1 MTRLWHRGGKR
12 VDSPRERN
20 LAARLDQASPSGA
33 SEPRRLSIHSS
44 PFAIDVA
51 AYLRA
56 AAGPPAWSRRL
67 VRIQQL
73 EADLRLELQSAWED
87 HRARFADRPY
97 LLRDSWNEHLNQ
109 VDLSA
114 VNELI
119 DKHNLYYPIEAGLR
133 MQWPSG
139 RYILPSGVQF
149 PLPRLTVD
157 RLLAEFSPRQE

>member
-1 MTRLWHRGGKR
+1 M
-12 VDSPRERN
+12 
-20 LAARLDQASPSGA
+20 
-33 SEPRRLSIHSS
+33 
-44 PFAIDVA
+44 DVA

-73 EADLRLELQSAWED
+73 SAE
-87 HRARFADRPY
+87 
-97 LLRDSWNEHLNQ
+97 LRDALRAAQEEHERDFAGRPEAFESTWMQRLSSI
-109 VDLSA
+109 DLGP

-139 RYILPSGVQF
+139 RYILPEGVQF
-149 PLPRLTVD
+149 PLPRLTVAG
-157 RLLAEFSPRQE
+157 LLAELPADAT